1 MAAPS
6 TGVHMPRFFV
16 SDPIDVGE
24 EITIRGQ
31 EARHI
36 ARVLRLRTG
45 DRVDIF
51 DGTGKEYQGK
61 ITRQGS
67 HAVTVR
73 ILETTVPDRES
84 PLTVI
89 MGQSLIKGNKMDF
102 VIQKATEMGVSE
114 FVPFVSVRSIT
125 RLDGSKSD
133 HRVDRWRKIAVAASK
148 QCGRLIPMRVES
160 VLGFDETLRRSSA
173 GAQRIILWERGEGKL
188 KAFLR
193 KKDQQSAG
201 FSGVYFLVG
210 PEGGF
215 SDEEVRQAE
224 AAHFVPVGLGSRLLR
239 AETAGL
245 TFISIVQY
253 EWGDLG

>member
-1 MAAPS
+1 
-6 TGVHMPRFFV
+6 MPRFFV
-16 SDPIDVGE
+16 SDPIDARE

-36 ARVLRLRTG
+36 DRVLRLRAG

-67 HAVTVR
+67 QAVTVR

-102 VIQKATEMGVSE
+102 IIQKATEMGVSE

-133 HRVDRWRKIAVAASK
+133 HRVDRWRKITVAASK
-148 QCGRLIPMRVES
+148 QCGRVIPMRVES

-173 GAQRIILWERGEGKL
+173 GTQRIILWERGEGKL

-201 FSGVYFLVG
+201 FPGVYFLVG

-245 TFISIVQY
+245 TFIGIVQY